1 MHSWMIGVPGP
12 FGVMGHI
19 GAQAVVLDELFD
31 NGHHRAI
38 RKSRSARSRGILI
51 TEHCKSGRKF
61 APWPPAG
68 PYSRVLSVPRLAHA
82 IRPART
88 WVRETLVTWD
98 VGALAEPGALIA
110 SELATNA
117 VVHAQTASRV
127 VLLLMYAA
135 GTVRLEVRD
144 DDPVNLPVRRN
155 PAYSGTGG
163 RGLVVVEALSQ
174 RWGVRVIDSGKSVW
188 AELDITPPGTGSEL

>member
-1 MHSWMIGVPGP
+1 
-12 FGVMGHI
+12 
-19 GAQAVVLDELFD
+19 
-31 NGHHRAI
+31 
-38 RKSRSARSRGILI
+38 
-51 TEHCKSGRKF
+51 
-61 APWPPAG
+61 
-68 PYSRVLSVPRLAHA
+68 
-82 IRPART
+82 
-88 WVRETLVTWD
+88 VRETLVTWD
-98 VGALAEPGALIA
+98 MGALAEPGVLIA

-127 VLLLMYAA
+127 VLLLMYVA

-155 PAYSGTGG
+155 PAYSDIGG

-174 RWGVRVIDSGKSVW
+174 RWGVRVVDASKSVW